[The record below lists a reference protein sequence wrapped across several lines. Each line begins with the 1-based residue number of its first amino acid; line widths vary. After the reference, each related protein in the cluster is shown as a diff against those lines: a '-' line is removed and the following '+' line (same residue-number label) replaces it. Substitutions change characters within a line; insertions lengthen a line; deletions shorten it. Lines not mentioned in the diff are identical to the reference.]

1 MPEAVTWEIAIT
13 ALIVAI
19 AAPLLQY
26 LWFSLRRMFRPDLPP
41 GPRGLPVLGYLPF
54 MTEHGHR
61 DIETLKQK
69 YGNVFGLQLG
79 SRYVVFLCDF
89 GSIKEAFWN
98 DALLDRAHEFP
109 LNVREKSQRPFVS
122 LNRRGRDHCRM
133 QDELSHFVREL
144 ASRKGEPV
152 VISSLLVSSTSNV
165 ITALV
170 YGRRF
175 EYGSPERVELD
186 ELADGIPTLATQIS
200 SINFFPWLRRV
211 LSILR
216 IGACGRLRSAMIRRD
231 RLSETL
237 IGHHEKTYQDGLVRD
252 YIDGFLSEMRRPEQE
267 KKTFTRECPD
277 ALFNEH
283 EPVQPSASFGASL
296 HHVFEQR
303 VVDSTRRA
311 IALSSVL
318 ARAWGVFNA
327 CLTSAASRDGITPSS
342 VPAHVWRMLKAC
354 FTSGA
359 GRDGIALTS
368 RSAHV
373 WGGLDACFTSAAGRP
388 GITLSP
394 GLAHVWEFISYDTK
408 ISLEGRGTQL
418 RCEKKKHTMNSH
430 NETFRTPIMNAS
442 FKRPLSS
449 TTGFVADE
457 VLTCNASSFFG
468 AGSETV
474 RSAIEWLLLMCA
486 AKPEMQNRIR
496 AEIDVVL
503 GQRGQGS
510 RVLWEDRSRMPY
522 TQAFIWEMT
531 RCEPINPFGLM
542 RCASEDTK
550 VSGYAIPRGSVVVP
564 SLRSIFYDTSFWKD
578 PEVFRPERFLVE
590 GGTRAS
596 KPERLIAFSCGKRSC
611 PGETIANMETFI
623 FLTTI
628 LQHFII
634 EVPPSG
640 PTLAF
645 DEVLTI
651 SLRPRSQELVF
662 RARQMRG

>member
-1 MPEAVTWEIAIT
+1 MLEAVTWEIAIT

-69 YGNVFGLQLG
+69 YGNVFGYVSFRFPNTGVYPLHSKIIYTLDGKRFFCRLQLG

-109 LNVREKSQRPFVS
+109 LNVHEKSQSMILANGPRWKEQ
-122 LNRRGRDHCRM
+122 RRFTMRMFKTLTSTTRFLQSGATQTLETHIHLHGRDHYRM
-133 QDELSHFVREL
+133 QDELSHLVREL

-152 VISSLLVSSTSNV
+152 AISSLLVSSTSNV

-186 ELADGIPTLATQIS
+186 ELADGIPTLATQIA

-267 KKTFTRECPD
+267 KKTFTRE
-277 ALFNEH
+277 L
-283 EPVQPSASFGASL
+283 
-296 HHVFEQR
+296 
-303 VVDSTRRA
+303 
-311 IALSSVL
+311 
-318 ARAWGVFNA
+318 
-327 CLTSAASRDGITPSS
+327 
-342 VPAHVWRMLKAC
+342 
-354 FTSGA
+354 
-359 GRDGIALTS
+359 
-368 RSAHV
+368 
-373 WGGLDACFTSAAGRP
+373 
-388 GITLSP
+388 
-394 GLAHVWEFISYDTK
+394 
-408 ISLEGRGTQL
+408 
-418 RCEKKKHTMNSH
+418 
-430 NETFRTPIMNAS
+430 
-442 FKRPLSS
+442 
-449 TTGFVADE
+449 
-457 VLTCNASSFFG
+457 LTCNASSFFG

>member
-1 MPEAVTWEIAIT
+1 MPEAVMWECAIT

-41 GPRGLPVLGYLPF
+41 GPRGLPLLGYLPF

-61 DIETLKQK
+61 DIEALKQK
-69 YGNVFGLQLG
+69 YGNVFGLQFG
-79 SRYVVFLCDF
+79 FRYVVFLCDF
-89 GSIKEAFWN
+89 GSIKEALWN
-98 DALLDRAHEFP
+98 DALLDRPHEFP
-109 LNVREKSQRPFVS
+109 DNVYEKYQSLIVANGPLWKEQRRFTIRTFKTLTS
-122 LNRRGRDHCRM
+122 TTQALKTHIH
-133 QDELSHFVREL
+133 DELSDLVREL
-144 ASRKGEPV
+144 ASRKGEPLA
-152 VISSLLVSSTSNV
+152 ISSLLLSSTSNV

-186 ELADGIPTLATQIS
+186 EFADGIPALATQMS

-216 IGACGRLRSAMIRRD
+216 IGACGRLRSAMIRRN
-231 RLSETL
+231 RISKNL
-237 IGHHEKTYQDGLVRD
+237 IGHHEKTYQDGVVRD
-252 YIDGFLSEMRRPEQE
+252 YVDAFLSEMRRREKE
-267 KKTFTRECPD
+267 KKTFTRE
-277 ALFNEH
+277 F
-283 EPVQPSASFGASL
+283 
-296 HHVFEQR
+296 
-303 VVDSTRRA
+303 
-311 IALSSVL
+311 
-318 ARAWGVFNA
+318 
-327 CLTSAASRDGITPSS
+327 LTT
-342 VPAHVWRMLKAC
+342 
-354 FTSGA
+354 
-359 GRDGIALTS
+359 
-368 RSAHV
+368 
-373 WGGLDACFTSAAGRP
+373 
-388 GITLSP
+388 
-394 GLAHVWEFISYDTK
+394 
-408 ISLEGRGTQL
+408 
-418 RCEKKKHTMNSH
+418 
-430 NETFRTPIMNAS
+430 
-442 FKRPLSS
+442 
-449 TTGFVADE
+449 
-457 VLTCNASSFFG
+457 NASSFFG

-474 RSAIEWLLLMCA
+474 RTAVEWLLLMCA
-486 AKPEMQNRIR
+486 AKPEVQNRVR

-503 GQRGQGS
+503 NQRGQDS

-522 TQAFIWEMT
+522 TQAFIWEMA
-531 RCEPINPFGLM
+531 RFKPVNPIGLM

-564 SLRSIFYDTSFWKD
+564 SLRSIFYDTSFWED

-611 PGETIANMETFI
+611 PGEMIANMATFI

-640 PTLAF
+640 PAIAF

-651 SLRPRSQELVF
+651 SLRPLSQELVF